1 MAEAYTLCV
10 LHANNLHAWS
20 GRYVEALLAAAT
32 GDFSTARAIADAM
45 MKWTVPHGDFHPQR
59 FAWHARCLAALGEGD
74 YEEAFRGANSIS
86 PAGTLASHVP
96 VALWVPMDLVE
107 AAVRAGHHTDATL
120 HVAALR
126 EAPVAAISPRQALL
140 VGACEAMV
148 APDEEV
154 PILFR
159 RALELPQANLV
170 PFELARVHLL
180 YGERLRRVRNF
191 TEARVELTSALDIF
205 ERLGAKPWASRARNE
220 LRATGQTRQR
230 SRRPGVGVTNAAGTP
245 SRVARCF
252 RAHQQGDRRPAVP
265 LPPNRGRPPASS
277 VPDPRDSDARCP
289 S

>member
-1 MAEAYTLCV
+1 MVIFILSGSRGTQGALPRWVKDITGGSAEPT
-10 LHANNLHAWS
+10 
-20 GRYVEALLAAAT
+20 RLAPPAPWP
-32 GDFSTARAIADAM
+32 RAVAVDA
-45 MKWTVPHGDFHPQR
+45 V
-59 FAWHARCLAALGEGD
+59 
-74 YEEAFRGANSIS
+74 
-86 PAGTLASHVP
+86 
-96 VALWVPMDLVE
+96 DLVE
-107 AAVRAGHHTDATL
+107 AARRAGHHTDATL

-220 LRATGQTRQR
+220 LHATGQTRQR
-230 SRRPGVGVTNAAGTP
+230 FATG
-245 SRVARCF
+245 
-252 RAHQQGDRRPAVP
+252 
-265 LPPNRGRPPASS
+265 RGRH
-277 VPDPRDSDARCP
+277 
-289 S
+289 

>member
-1 MAEAYTLCV
+1 
-10 LHANNLHAWS
+10 
-20 GRYVEALLAAAT
+20 
-32 GDFSTARAIADAM
+32 
-45 MKWTVPHGDFHPQR
+45 
-59 FAWHARCLAALGEGD
+59 
-74 YEEAFRGANSIS
+74 
-86 PAGTLASHVP
+86 
-96 VALWVPMDLVE
+96 MDLVE
-107 AAVRAGHHTDATL
+107 AAVRSGRHTDATS

-159 RALELPQANLV
+159 RALELPQADLV

-180 YGERLRRVRNF
+180 YGERLRRLRNF

-230 SRRPGVGVTNAAGTP
+230 TRDRAWASLTPQERQVASLAASGLTNKEI
-245 SRVARCF
+245 
-252 RAHQQGDRRPAVP
+252 GDRLFLSHRTVAGHLHRVFPILGIATRAA
-265 LPPNRGRPPASS
+265 LRDALADI
-277 VPDPRDSDARCP
+277 PDPEHSDE
-289 S
+289 